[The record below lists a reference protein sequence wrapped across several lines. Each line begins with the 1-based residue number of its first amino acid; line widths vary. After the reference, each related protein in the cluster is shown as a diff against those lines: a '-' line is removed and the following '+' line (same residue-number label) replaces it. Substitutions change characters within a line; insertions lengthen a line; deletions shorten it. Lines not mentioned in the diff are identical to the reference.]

1 MSYKI
6 YNGFKFKTADRDGA
20 LSSLDRWKPQ
30 LAALQRGWLAK
41 LHADM
46 AVSILDEAVM
56 SPGRHEG
63 KVPLDEVRGS
73 ILDRLAKMDADSCR
87 DPNVDPDFRVS
98 VYVHATGIYGYVRTE
113 REEWFEE
120 FMRTDFVEEY
130 AYWNGTDYRP
140 DAVSGDEWARR
151 QIVWREII
159 EEGQSEAFEC
169 ADRALTVSN
178 EEIVVARPDFATRLN
193 RSARRLA
200 ETREFARREVESRPE
215 GAESDRDR
223 FDRLIGISCDLMRW
237 INEEGKSA
245 VDDAA
250 AAACEMLLPDI
261 DEDDLLAVITRKT
274 TSAVALCEDASAAR
288 P

>member
-6 YNGFKFKTADRDGA
+6 YNGFKFKTADMDGA
-20 LSSLDRWKPQ
+20 LSALDGWKPQ
-30 LAALQRGWLAK
+30 LASLQRGWLAK

-46 AVSILDEAVM
+46 AVCILDEAAT

-63 KVPLDEVRGS
+63 KVPLDEVRRS
-73 ILDRLAKMDADSCR
+73 ILDRQAKMDADSCR
-87 DPNVDPDFRVS
+87 DPKVDPDFRVS
-98 VYVHATGIYGYVRTE
+98 VYDHATGIYGYVRTE
-113 REEWFEE
+113 RDDWFEE
-120 FMRTDFVEEY
+120 FMRTDFVDEY

-140 DAVSGDEWARR
+140 DGVSADEWERR
-151 QIVWREII
+151 RVVWREII
-159 EEGQSEAFEC
+159 EEGRSEAFEC

-178 EEIVVARPDFATRLN
+178 EEIVAARPDFATRLN

-200 ETREFARREVESRPE
+200 ESREFRRRELEGRPD
-215 GAESDRDR
+215 GAECDRDR
-223 FDRLIGISCDLMRW
+223 FDRLMSISCDLMRW
-237 INEEGKSA
+237 MNEEGKSA
-245 VDDAA
+245 VDAA
-250 AAACEMLLPDI
+250 AASACEMLLPDI